1 MKRAAIYARAST
13 PEQHV
18 ETQLYDLRQLTAQRG
33 FEVVAEFTDNGVS
46 GTKARRHGL
55 DSLMA
60 DARKRKFSVVLVAA
74 FDRVARSTKH
84 FLQVMDE
91 FDDLGIEFVSR
102 RENVDTRGPMG
113 RLFLTLIGS
122 IAALESE
129 LIRERIKAGMRR
141 RKLEGYRIGRQPLNV
156 DRAAIVR
163 DRLNGMSLMK
173 CSKKYGVSRAS
184 VIRFVRAAQHA
195 ESEVNVGNPMI
206 AEQTT
211 AVKCIAS
218 REEIECRLSRH
229 PVSSSNFVAPAA
241 PPAASPALR

>member
-1 MKRAAIYARAST
+1 MKKCALYARDST

-18 ETQLYDLRQLTAQRG
+18 ETQLYDLRQLAAQRG
-33 FEVVAEFTDNGVS
+33 FEVIAEYTDNGIS

-102 RENVDTRGPMG
+102 RENVDTSGPMG

-122 IAALESE
+122 IAELESE
-129 LIRERIKAGMRR
+129 LIRERIRAGMRR
-141 RKLEGYRIGRQPLNV
+141 RKLEGYRLGRQPLDV
-156 DRAAIVR
+156 DREAIVAA
-163 DRLNGMSLMK
+163 RLSGMSLTK
-173 CSKKYGVSRAS
+173 VAKKYGVSRAS
-184 VIRFVRAAQHA
+184 VIRFVRNAQADTYCGQFAA
-195 ESEVNVGNPMI
+195 
-206 AEQTT
+206 AEQLT
-211 AVKCIAS
+211 AAC
-218 REEIECRLSRH
+218 
-229 PVSSSNFVAPAA
+229 VA
-241 PPAASPALR
+241 